1 MGAQF
6 ACPECVNEPGTHPPK
21 EPAIEHAPLG
31 YPGDHAPR
39 EFLGLYLYLAAMAAF
54 LVWLV
59 VFGVNV

>member
-1 MGAQF
+1 M
-6 ACPECVNEPGTHPPK
+6 NEPATHPPK